1 MKILHL
7 ATSMGGGAGR
17 AALRITAAQNL
28 FGIQATIQSRDAILK
43 TNSSEVTSVPM
54 NQLKRIESSA
64 ITFFQSN
71 LVQKSS
77 DLVTPLSTSNMN
89 VTNEQLSKYD
99 LINVHAFYNYLN
111 ETSLDK
117 LSKLDKPVVF
127 TLHDQRVLTGG
138 CHYSRDCQHY
148 KKDCSPCPQVK
159 IPWNFLVSRSFRNQ
173 SELMKNFKNMGFVT
187 PSNWLANIC
196 KDSAI
201 GYKIPVSV
209 IKNPIP
215 SRFFNATAEKK
226 ISSTLRIGF
235 MSANLNNPYKGLDVL
250 IEALELLACQ
260 SQASYSI
267 RLIGKGDVPKVS
279 NLLQISQVE
288 ANSDEEVIS
297 ELINLD
303 VLVVS
308 STEDN
313 SPSVIGEALSLG
325 VRVIGSNVGGIP
337 EILQKFGMPIFESK
351 NANALA
357 ENLINL
363 SHSHKV
369 KEIRQLAKEEFGEIE
384 IGKQYFEF
392 YESLIQ

>member
-1 MKILHL
+1 
-7 ATSMGGGAGR
+7 MGGGAGR

-28 FGIQATIQSRDAILK
+28 FGIEATIQSRDAILK
-43 TNSSEVTSVPM
+43 ANSSGVTPVPM

-64 ITFFQSN
+64 ITFFQST

-77 DLVTPLSTSNMN
+77 DLVTPLSTSNLN
-89 VTNEQLSKYD
+89 VTDEHLRKYD
-99 LINVHAFYNYLN
+99 LINIHATYNYLN

-127 TLHDQRVLTGG
+127 TLHDQRILTGG

-159 IPWNFLVSRSFRNQ
+159 IPWNFLVRRSFRIQN
-173 SELMKNFKNMGFVT
+173 ELMKNFKNMGFVT

-196 KDSAI
+196 MDSAI
-201 GYKIPVSV
+201 GHSTPVSV

-215 SRFFNATAEKK
+215 ERFFNAPTEKR
-226 ISSTLRIGF
+226 ISSKLRIGF
-235 MSANLNNPYKGLDVL
+235 ISANLNNPYKGLDVL
-250 IEALELLACQ
+250 IAALELLACQ
-260 SQASYSI
+260 SQASYSL
-267 RLIGKGDVPKVS
+267 RLIGKGDAPKVS
-279 NLLQISQVE
+279 NAHQISQVE

-337 EILQKFGMPIFESK
+337 EILQKFGMPTFESK

-357 ENLINL
+357 EHLINL
-363 SHSHKV
+363 SHSHNV
-369 KEIRQLAKEEFGEIE
+369 HETRHLAKEEFGEVK
-384 IGKQYFEF
+384 IGKQYAEF
-392 YESLIQ
+392 YKSLIQ